1 MTGDIIA
8 APKAIVAE
16 LAAAS
21 RVYWLRCEIP
31 TQRYQFSPSSG
42 QDQKKATVGEAF
54 IKGLLSVDWLS
65 CAASLPGKAI
75 NVALAL
81 LWLHGMAQSGSVKMT
96 RKTLERFRISRDA
109 YLDALCRLES
119 ARLVDVQ

>member
-1 MTGDIIA
+1 MLQDNQ
-8 APKAIVAE
+8 
-16 LAAAS
+16 L
-21 RVYWLRCEIP
+21 P

-42 QDQKKATVGEAF
+42 RYQKKATVGEAF
-54 IKGLLSVDWLS
+54 IKGPLSVNWLS

-81 LWLHGMAQSGSVKMT
+81 LWLHGMTQSGSVKMT
-96 RKTLERFRISRDA
+96 RKTLERFHISRDA

-119 ARLVDVQ
+119 ARLVDVQRHAGQTPIVKIRTIGENRGS